1 MGTARRSDAP
11 LPFTPRGMRAGHAA
25 LYVGVSPSAW
35 RELVRRGEAPSP
47 IYLSDRIP
55 VWLREDLDRWL
66 DRRAGRAATSPGLA
80 NNPWDQP

>member
-35 RELVRRGEAPSP
+35 RELVRRGGDHGAYPGGP
-47 IYLSDRIP
+47 GPRNRR
-55 VWLREDLDRWL
+55 LR
-66 DRRAGRAATSPGLA
+66 RRHGA
-80 NNPWDQP
+80 